1 MDIFSVNTRGMDPD
15 EHAYHTEAPYGPGGE
30 WVGDEDG
37 HRAPRRH
44 WNPDAG
50 WEPTDEDEHR
60 SELVGEDDDSGYNW
74 GPTPDPHH
82 IPEGQMGIFH
92 EPLPDYDVEDPSF
105 GEYDKPLNDWE
116 HSNAPVGG
124 EEHRTGAILRQSEQ
138 FALRMAGSGNR
149 PEGWKCPEC
158 GSDHKAVPDY
168 SECPSCGYDKVQ
180 NNNQGICPEC
190 DHYEDDWIDDRAP
203 IDHWDDQMWEHDP
216 EEWHLW
222 HRQRQGKVMPPFV
235 RTRMAALDWNNEGG
249 GRYSTTHPDGR
260 ELVILQ
266 KPGFHGKGIVGYE
279 LWHVGEDA
287 GPDQQNL
294 LSTHKRLSEAKA
306 QAEQGANTHLAWGDS
321 TARPRGTRNNALNDG
336 EYFHNLDP
344 ALGTTVP
351 EFVDGQ
357 PEGAVPIRPMNE
369 AEGSD
374 AFVLKNEQ
382 TGLGYD
388 AIVRLSPDGKGFDV
402 LKAL

>member
-1 MDIFSVNTRGMDPD
+1 MDIFSVNTRGMDPED
-15 EHAYHTEAPYGPGGE
+15 HAYHTELPYGPGPG
-30 WVGDEDG
+30 
-37 HRAPRRH
+37 RH
-44 WNPDAG
+44 WNPDFG
-50 WEPTDEDEHR
+50 YEPSDEDERR
-60 SELVGEDDDSGYNW
+60 SEGVGEDDDSGYNW
-74 GPTPDPHH
+74 GPTPNPHH

-105 GEYDKPLNDWE
+105 GEYDKGINDWE
-116 HSNAPVGG
+116 AENGRRAPGG
-124 EEHRTGAILRQSEQ
+124 GNEEHRIGALLRQSEQ
-138 FALRMAGSGNR
+138 FAFRMAGSGDR
-149 PEGWKCPEC
+149 PEGWKCPDC
-158 GSDHKAVPDY
+158 GSDHKMVPDY
-168 SECPSCGYDKVQ
+168 SECPSCGYDEVQ
-180 NNNQGICPEC
+180 SNNLGTCPEC

-216 EEWHLW
+216 AEWHVW
-222 HRQRQGKVMPPFV
+222 NKQR
-235 RTRMAALDWNNEGG
+235 
-249 GRYSTTHPDGR
+249 S
-260 ELVILQ
+260 
-266 KPGFHGKGIVGYE
+266 
-279 LWHVGEDA
+279 
-287 GPDQQNL
+287 
-294 LSTHKRLSEAKA
+294 
-306 QAEQGANTHLAWGDS
+306 GAVEHSRLAWGDS
-321 TARPRGTRNNALNDG
+321 TPRPKGTHNNALSDG